1 MRIDLEKL
9 AAYELVQHRELADI
23 HSEGFYLIH
32 KKSGA
37 RIAVVENEDPNKV
50 FYIGF
55 RTPPTDNTGVPHIIE
70 HTVLCGSEKF
80 PVKDPFIELVKGSMN
95 TFLNAMTYPDKTVY
109 PVASTN
115 DADFRNLMDVY
126 MDAVLHPNI
135 YQEPNIFKQEG
146 WHYDLTE
153 PDGELTVNGIVYN
166 EMKGAYSVAD
176 SVLER
181 EILRSLYPDT
191 PYANDSGGAPEE
203 IPNLTYEEY
212 LAFHRTNYHPS
223 NAYLFLYGDMDT
235 TERLEWLDRAYLSAY
250 DRIHPGTEIPL
261 QEAPPEPVKVECFYP
276 ISSEESEEGTAYLS
290 YNWSVG
296 TSLDPIQYVAFD
308 ILAYS
313 LLTSPGAPVKQAL
326 LDAGIGDDIYGGYDG
341 GLLQPTFSVVARNTD
356 AEKMV
361 EFGRIVTHV
370 LTEQAEKG
378 MHKATLLSAINGAEF
393 RFREADFGRIPKGL
407 IFGLQ
412 ILDSWLYDETK
423 PFLHLDEL
431 NVYETLRR
439 EVDNGYFE
447 ELIWKYLL
455 GNQHVSLLCLRP
467 KKGILTERENDLKA
481 KLSAYRASL
490 TEEEVEALIRETG
503 ELAAYQEEPSAPEDL
518 EKIPLLSREDMK
530 KTTDPHSNAQEQ
542 IGDVYLLWHD
552 YETNGIIYLDF
563 LFDIRHIP
571 EEQVPYLAI
580 LRTLMGRMDTEEYAF
595 VDLSNEINLHTG
607 GVDAEVHLFDVFKE
621 EAGYRP
627 TFEIRIRT
635 LEKNLDKAME
645 LAQSMMLRTV
655 FDDEKRL
662 YEILAMTKSQK
673 QVSLRESG
681 HTVASTRVMSQTSA
695 KARYDE
701 LLHGIAYYR
710 VLEKLVNDFDSE
722 KDHLKQTLKDLVRSI
737 FQSSGLLISVTCPFE
752 GYDAVRQK
760 VGNIRRELFADDSDR
775 SAKTVA
781 PLACG
786 SEGFTDASQ
795 IQYVATGG
803 DFVKK
808 GYSYNGSLLV
818 FRNIMNFEYLWMNLR
833 DMGGAY
839 GCSCSV
845 SRRGEITFSSYRDPH
860 LQRTLGVYR
869 GVPEYLEQFDVS
881 ERDMTRYVIGTFSEM
896 DAPLTPVAMGRRS
909 LRAWISGLTQEM
921 LQQTRD
927 EVLHA
932 EASDI
937 RALAPLVAAA
947 LDGAHCCVI
956 GNEDKIREEAALFD
970 HTEAL

>member
-1 MRIDLEKL
+1 MRINLEQL
-9 AAYELVQHRELADI
+9 SAYELVQHRELSDI

-37 RIAVVENEDPNKV
+37 RIAVVENNDPNKV

-55 RTPPTDNTGVPHIIE
+55 RTPPADNTGVPHIIE

-135 YQEPNIFKQEG
+135 YREPNIFKQEG
-146 WHYDLTE
+146 WHYDISE
-153 PDGELTVNGIVYN
+153 PGGELTVNGIVYN
-166 EMKGAYSVAD
+166 EMKGVYSVAD

-191 PYANDSGGAPEE
+191 PYAKDSGGDPEE
-203 IPNLTYEEY
+203 IPNLSYEEY
-212 LAFHRTNYHPS
+212 LAFHRSHYHPS

-235 TERLEWLDRAYLSAY
+235 TERLEWLDRAYLSEY
-250 DRIHPGTEIPL
+250 ERIHPDTEIPL
-261 QEAPPEPVKVECFYP
+261 QETSDEPVKVERFYP
-276 ISSEESEEGTAYLS
+276 ISSEESEEDKTYLS

-296 TSLDPIQYVAFD
+296 TSLDPVQYVAFD

-341 GLLQPTFSVVARNTD
+341 GLIQPTFSIVARNTEAD
-356 AEKMV
+356 KMV
-361 EFGRIVTHV
+361 EFGRIITHV
-370 LTEQAEKG
+370 LTEQAERG

-439 EVDNGYFE
+439 EVDEGYFE

-455 GNQHVSLLCLRP
+455 GNQHASLLCLRP
-467 KKGILTERENDLKA
+467 KQGMLAERESEFHE
-481 KLSAYRASL
+481 KLNAFRASL
-490 TEEEVEALIRETG
+490 TEEEIAALIRETG
-503 ELAAYQEEPSAPEDL
+503 ELASYQEEPSAPEDL

-530 KTTDPHSNAQEQ
+530 KTSDPHSNAQEQ
-542 IGDVYLLWHD
+542 IDDVYLLWHD
-552 YETNGIIYLDF
+552 YETNGIIYLDY

-580 LRTLMGRMDTEEYAF
+580 LRTLMGRMDTEDYAF

-607 GVDAEVHLFDVFKE
+607 GIDAEVHLYDVHKDE
-621 EAGYRP
+621 PGYRP
-627 TFEIRIRT
+627 SFEIRIRT

-655 FDDEKRL
+655 FEDEKRL
-662 YEILAMTKSQK
+662 YEILAQTKSQK

-681 HTVASTRVMSQTSA
+681 HTVATTRVMSQTSE
-695 KARYDE
+695 KERYDE

-722 KDHLKQTLKDLVRSI
+722 KDRLKQTLTDLVRSI
-737 FQSSGLLISVTCPFE
+737 FQSSGLLISVTSPWE

-760 VGNIRRELFADDSDR
+760 IDLIRQDLFAGDSDR
-775 SAKTVA
+775 RVA
-781 PLACG
+781 SIAPAARG

-803 DFVKK
+803 DFGKK
-808 GYSYNGSLLV
+808 GFSFHGSLLV

-839 GCSCSV
+839 GCGCTV
-845 SRRGEITFSSYRDPH
+845 SRNGELTFSSYRDPH
-860 LQRTLGVYR
+860 LERTLQVYR
-869 GVPEYLEQFDVS
+869 DVPNYLEQFDVN

-896 DAPLTPVAMGRRS
+896 DAPLTPAAMGRRS

-921 LQQTRD
+921 LQTTRD
-927 EVLHA
+927 EVLRA

-937 RALAPLVAAA
+937 RALAPLVSAA
-947 LDGAHCCVI
+947 LDGAYCCVI
-956 GNEDKIREEAALFD
+956 GNEDKIKEAESLFD